1 MHLRAG
7 LFPARTVTPRKR
19 NGPGAMFLT
28 TLVLG
33 LVLGGTYAL
42 LALGLTMQYGVARI
56 MNLAYGELTLF
67 AAFTL
72 VLLFKAAGLSPPI
85 AIALLAPAGYA
96 AGWLIYTVM
105 MRPLVRRS
113 ARSGRLEVDS
123 ILATFGLLF
132 LLQGVMLVLFGSN
145 FTSISFLDRG
155 VTILGVTVAL
165 NRLIAFAIC
174 VIVGGGLALAIAYSR
189 WGLVLRAVSL
199 SPTSAPLVGI
209 DMERVARQGF
219 ALGTA
224 LAALGG
230 GTIAMVQTFSASD
243 GVVFT
248 MKALVIVIM
257 GGVGNV
263 TGALVAGFVLGLVET
278 TVATV
283 IDPGLTLAA
292 TFAIFLIVLLWRP
305 QGIFGRG

>member
-1 MHLRAG
+1 
-7 LFPARTVTPRKR
+7 
-19 NGPGAMFLT
+19 MFLT

-42 LALGLTMQYGVARI
+42 LALGLTMQYGIARI

-85 AIALLAPAGYA
+85 AIGLLAPAGYV

-113 ARSGRLEVDS
+113 VRSGRLEVDS

-155 VTILGVTVAL
+155 VTFLGVTVAL

-189 WGLVLRAVSL
+189 WGLVLRAVAL
-199 SPTSAPLVGI
+199 SPATAPLVGI

-248 MKALVIVIM
+248 MKALVVVIM